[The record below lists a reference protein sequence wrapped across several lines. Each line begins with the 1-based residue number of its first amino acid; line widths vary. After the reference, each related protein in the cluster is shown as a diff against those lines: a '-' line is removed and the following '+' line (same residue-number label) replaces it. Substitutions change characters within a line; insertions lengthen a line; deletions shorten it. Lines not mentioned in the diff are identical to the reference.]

1 MTTPLLKNLNTR
13 PLTLQA
19 DQDAEANQ
27 LQIISLFSII
37 ASISLAIL
45 MLYAV
50 FSTIFRAGSQ
60 TEIWYYAILSGFSL
74 ISGVSCFLVS
84 SYLFKDTPNIR
95 IFILNAAF
103 QIPLIISALLISRSG
118 PFAALLIIPYTL
130 TLSSII
136 EFDKQSETILITGI
150 IGAFVTAIL
159 SVFSPFSQISD
170 QIIIYYL
177 IFGIVLFIGLFA
189 YFLLTKRVQATLRLK
204 LITTAFTIVI
214 FPSVLFSII
223 QYQSLITLLQQQSF
237 DGISYAADKTESSIS
252 TFIRNNQTNL
262 ERLSTFPTF
271 RYFIT
276 MDDPDMYAS
285 IMENT
290 ISTATSSIIS
300 SSYRDYI
307 MDYIILDNDGL
318 ILFSTGNTNSGL
330 RMATHD
336 SFRIPLNENKLY
348 ISPIRYERFVHAYFD
363 FAIPIYE
370 EGKTTDPI
378 GVLVVRYNS
387 QVLDYILRLN
397 NQLYGEFSAPLLV
410 NEFDIV
416 VSNYFDTYKQYT
428 LLRPLTGLETDLL
441 TVDSRLP
448 SGTLE
453 VKDIDYSPILASLKN
468 PQEEPYFE
476 GVIEDINGPVDV
488 LGVVKP
494 VENTVWS
501 VIYVFDQSG
510 FIGDIDRQT
519 NILIL
524 MTAILTALV
533 STVAINRANTIIRPI
548 TDLTI
553 TADKIASGDLT
564 AKSSVES
571 SDELGTLSSVFNL
584 MTKQLQSLINDLEDR
599 VLARTRDLNEQNQL
613 LRLRSQQIQ
622 TVSDVAR
629 NITQTVDLE
638 VLLRRVTIL
647 ISERFNFYHV
657 GVFLVDEKGEYAV
670 LRSANSKGGAEMLNN
685 NHRLRVGHVG
695 IVGYVTGSGR
705 PRIATNVGDDAV
717 YFNNPFLPDT
727 RSEMALPLIIG
738 DTIIGALD
746 VQSTEPNAFSNEDI
760 ELFSALSDQIA
771 IAITNNRLYT
781 ETASALEELEAIHRQ
796 YLRQEWEKEVNK
808 KYIQA
813 YQYTP
818 QGINALQ
825 NAPIDVVP
833 SEITAGKP
841 IIRNTEPDE
850 EGYIDTIV
858 DVPIIVRGET
868 IGIIRLED
876 EVRNGLEF
884 NDTEAGIVQ
893 QISDQIAIALE
904 NARLFEQTV
913 KRAEREKKVMDI
925 TNQFRSTNNTQQM
938 LSIAIE
944 AIQKELGTTRTQ
956 VIFKNLDRSTGQLD
970 NDQVIEN

>member
-19 DQDAEANQ
+19 DQDAEATQ

-45 MLYAV
+45 TLYSV
-50 FSTIFRAGSQ
+50 FSTIFRANSQ
-60 TEIWYYAILSGFSL
+60 NEIWYYAIISGFSL
-74 ISGVSCFLVS
+74 ISGVACFLVS
-84 SYLFKDTPNIR
+84 SYLFRDTPNIR
-95 IFILNAAF
+95 IFVLNAAY
-103 QIPLIISALLISRSG
+103 QIPLIIISLLINRSG

-159 SVFSPFSQISD
+159 SVFSPFGQITD
-170 QIIIYYL
+170 NIITYYL
-177 IFGIVLFIGLFA
+177 IFGMILYIALYV
-189 YFLLTKRVQATLRLK
+189 YFLLSKRVQATLRLK
-204 LITTAFTIVI
+204 LITTAFAIVI
-214 FPSVLFSII
+214 LPSVLFSVI
-223 QYQSLITLLQQQSF
+223 QYQSLVTLLQEQSF
-237 DGISYAADKTESSIS
+237 DGLSYAADKTESSIS
-252 TFIRNNQTNL
+252 LFIRNNQTNL
-262 ERLSTFPTF
+262 DRLSAFPIF
-271 RYFIT
+271 EYFLT
-276 MDDPDMYAS
+276 MESPENYSS

-290 ISTATSSIIS
+290 INTATSSLITS
-300 SSYRDYI
+300 GYKDYI
-307 MDYIILDNDGL
+307 MDYIILDEEGL
-318 ILFSTGNTNSGL
+318 ILFTTGDTNSGL
-330 RMATHD
+330 RMATHE
-336 SFRIPLNENKLY
+336 SYRVPMNENRQY
-348 ISPIRYERFVHAYFD
+348 VSPIRFERFLHPYFD
-363 FAIPIYE
+363 FSIPIYS
-370 EGKTTDPI
+370 TDDSTNPI
-378 GVLVVRYNS
+378 GVLIVRYDAA
-387 QVLDYILRLN
+387 VLDYMLKLN

-410 NEFDIV
+410 NDFGIV
-416 VSNYFDTYKQYT
+416 VADYFNYYEKYT
-428 LLRPLTGLETDLL
+428 LLKPLTGLETDLL
-441 TVDSRLP
+441 TMDSRLP
-448 SGTLE
+448 SGSLE
-453 VKDIDYSPILASLKN
+453 VKNIDYSPILNSLDN
-468 PQEEPYFE
+468 PTEEPFFN
-476 GVIEDINGPVDV
+476 GQMEDINGLVNV

-494 VENTVWS
+494 VESTNWS
-501 VIYVFDQSG
+501 VIYVYNQSDS
-510 FIGDIDRQT
+510 INEINQQT
-519 NILIL
+519 NVLIL
-524 MTAILTALV
+524 MTAILTAIV
-533 STVAINRANTIIRPI
+533 SSIAINRANTIIEPI

-564 AKSSVES
+564 AKSSIES

-599 VLARTRDLNEQNQL
+599 VLARTRDLNDQNQL

-622 TVSDVAR
+622 TISDVAR

-638 VLLRRVTIL
+638 VLLRRVTVL

-670 LRSANSKGGAEMLNN
+670 LRSANSKGGVEMLNN

-695 IVGYVTGSGR
+695 IVGFVTGTGR

-727 RSEMALPLIIG
+727 KSEMALPLIVG

-746 VQSTEPNAFSNEDI
+746 VQSTEANAFANEDI
-760 ELFSALSDQIA
+760 ELFSALADQIA

-781 ETASALEELEAIHRQ
+781 ETASALDELESIHRQ

-818 QGINALQ
+818 QGISALQ
-825 NAPIDVVP
+825 NAPIESIP
-833 SEITAGKP
+833 AEIKTGKP
-841 IIRNTEPDE
+841 IIHHSEPDA
-850 EGYIDTIV
+850 EGYLDTIV
-858 DVPIIVRGET
+858 DVPIIVRGES
-868 IGIIRLED
+868 IGMIRLQD
-876 EVRNGLEF
+876 EVRSGLEF
-884 NDTEAGIVQ
+884 NETEAEIVQ

-956 VIFKNLDRSTGQLD
+956 VIFKNLERSTGQLD
-970 NDQVIEN
+970 TGHVTEN